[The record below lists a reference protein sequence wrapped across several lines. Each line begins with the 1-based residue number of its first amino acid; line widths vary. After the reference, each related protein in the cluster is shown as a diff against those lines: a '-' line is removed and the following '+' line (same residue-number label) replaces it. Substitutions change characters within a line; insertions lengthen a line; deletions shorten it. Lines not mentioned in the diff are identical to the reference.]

1 MKTRITLAFLLLF
14 HVVAYA
20 IKPEKAYRMTPSDL
34 EIRFEEHRIKTVDG
48 AELISWVMEPDLDRE
63 NGKAII
69 ICGSDAGNMGYT
81 VFYAKN
87 LVELGY
93 KVISFDY
100 RGFGDSTDF
109 EYNPNNVYH
118 SEYITDFATVL
129 TWSKEN
135 IKPESIG
142 VFGLSMG
149 TLVANLGY
157 QKERYDFFIGEAFLW
172 SPSKNRQRILELK
185 QKELNL
191 PEHSIQDE
199 ELVVQANVPTLLFAG
214 NQDEITTLEDSRE
227 FCATRADSRVI
238 EFAGGHLRG
247 IVDVGVEEYFRIID
261 QFISD
266 TEPDKR

>member
-1 MKTRITLAFLLLF
+1 MKVKIITVLLLLF
-14 HVVAYA
+14 HVLAFG
-20 IKPEKAYRMTPSDL
+20 IKPEKEYRMTPSDL

-48 AELISWVMEPDLDRE
+48 AELISWVMEPNLERE
-63 NGKAII
+63 NGKAIV

-87 LVELGY
+87 LLELGY

-118 SEYITDFATVL
+118 SEYITDFATIL
-129 TWSKEN
+129 SWSKEN
-135 IKPESIG
+135 LKPDEIG

-157 QKERYDFFIGEAFLW
+157 HKDRCDFFIGESFLL

-191 PEHSIQDE
+191 PENSIQDE
-199 ELVVQANVPTLLFAG
+199 KLVVQANVPTLLFAG
-214 NQDEITTLEDSRE
+214 NQDEITTLEDSRK
-227 FCATRADSRVI
+227 FCATRNDSKVI
-238 EFAGGHLRG
+238 EFTGGHLRG
-247 IVDVGVEEYFRIID
+247 IVDVGVEEYFKIID
-261 QFISD
+261 QFIKD
-266 TEPDKR
+266 TDANKR